1 MYIFSM
7 SKKKKGFHVSAE
19 IFEKQW
25 HICLSVKVHCSPA
38 CHWGWGAGNTWAF
51 HKGCLPGSQTC
62 PIALNGECGRL
73 GGSWDS
79 SGHHAP
85 PRGQSCARPL
95 GRGQNQA
102 QWGETRS
109 HTSLRWPDRAMGMGR
124 AEDGTVWQPESCA
137 LEWMCLAQVQA
148 QLWYCCNCRSGK
160 GPEWELQL
168 KITSQENEGAAL
180 PEAFH
185 HSCLAASP

>member
-1 MYIFSM
+1 MSLRFPLGIPKSSIITVENLASLLHKITEQIQNMYIFSM

-102 QWGETRS
+102 Q
-109 HTSLRWPDRAMGMGR
+109 
-124 AEDGTVWQPESCA
+124 
-137 LEWMCLAQVQA
+137 
-148 QLWYCCNCRSGK
+148 
-160 GPEWELQL
+160 
-168 KITSQENEGAAL
+168 
-180 PEAFH
+180 
-185 HSCLAASP
+185 